1 MAQSCRPSG
10 GCHSPALVAARA
22 VGLCKRFPTAA
33 AEVEL
38 CLQAET
44 PSWPLTSSTRAG
56 SIPCEDHS
64 PPVPSPGI
72 AEEGGSSQ
80 AGMLRCFQT
89 GRNTRGNISALK
101 QRKSQ
106 SRKAL
111 SLPVPLSMR
120 KHGVLSPLT
129 CPG

>member
-1 MAQSCRPSG
+1 MARSCRPSG
-10 GCHSPALVAARA
+10 GCRSPALVAVRV
-22 VGLCKRFPTAA
+22 VGHRKCFPMAA

-38 CLQAET
+38 CLRAET
-44 PSWPLTSSTRAG
+44 PSWPLISPTRMG

-72 AEEGGSSQ
+72 AEEGGSSR

-101 QRKSQ
+101 QKKSQ
-106 SRKAL
+106 SRRSL
-111 SLPVPLSMR
+111 SLPVPLPMW
-120 KHGVLSPLT
+120 KHSILSPLT
-129 CPG
+129 CPA